1 VASSKSFKES
11 RLSGSFFNLKC
22 DICGSEDIDDSRGV
36 YVCRKCGIV
45 LEIQKLQYD
54 HPYNEDLIQYAK
66 GSGRTQ
72 LGTKHERAIFSNSR
86 YLHRLNRHNS
96 IDHNEKIVIEQA
108 RFQISELF
116 SRLNLSE
123 YCSVKEMVL
132 AKFKKIRPQ
141 IRPGVKY
148 RNIEKLVA
156 ILTYMCLKIR
166 NISVN
171 PYELI
176 EVSEIN
182 KTEFNNFILQIRR
195 IIPEYQ
201 ERKRKDYILQRI
213 SEVTKHFGLGMEFFY
228 LCQKILYRLWQGIK
242 NTTDDVV
249 AGLVSSISLLCSPPE
264 ESSVSVSAICNKLSI
279 RMSTIQTQ
287 VKKRIFER
295 FKVKNFISLIKSS
308 DLLKVI
314 MEKLGLI
321 EVEKPKEEEVSES
334 DRVDLIM
341 GNVTRIFNSVDCN
354 NYYYFAVRDKVHK
367 PLITT
372 MQIHDYP
379 FYIEKYDEKMQNFN
393 ESILDFDILQF
404 YSHKGP
410 PKENI

>member
-1 VASSKSFKES
+1 MASSKWFKES
-11 RLSGSFFNLKC
+11 RLSTSYFNFKC
-22 DICGSEDIDDSRGV
+22 DFCGSEEIDDSRGV

-54 HPYNEDLIQYAK
+54 RPYNEDIIQYAK

-72 LGTKHERAIFSNSR
+72 LGTRHERSISSNSR
-86 YLHRLNRHNS
+86 YLYRLNRHNS
-96 IDHNEKIVIEQA
+96 IDHNEKTVIEQA
-108 RFQISELF
+108 RSKISELF

-123 YCSVKEMVL
+123 YCSIKEMVL

-148 RNIEKLVA
+148 RNVEKLVA
-156 ILTYMCLKIR
+156 VLTYMCLKIR
-166 NISVN
+166 NITVN
-171 PYELI
+171 PHELI
-176 EVSEIN
+176 EVSGIN

-201 ERKRKDYILQRI
+201 ERNRKDYILQRI
-213 SEVTKHFGLGMEFFY
+213 SEVTKHFGLGMEFYY
-228 LCQKILYRLWQGIK
+228 LCQKILYRLWQSIK

-249 AGLVSSISLLCSPPE
+249 AGLVSSITLLCSTPE

-321 EVEKPKEEEVSES
+321 EVEKSEVDGASES
-334 DRVDLIM
+334 GHLDLIM
-341 GNVTRIFNSVDCN
+341 GNATRIFNSVYFD

-372 MQIHDYP
+372 MQIHEYP
-379 FYIEKYDEKMQNFN
+379 FYIQNYDRKMQNFN
-393 ESILDFDILQF
+393 ESLLDFDILRF

-410 PKENI
+410 PMEDV